1 MCVKWFSRGGILL
14 TPLLLFLGYH
24 PMVAA
29 ATAAFMILIAG
40 SAAAVEL
47 MIQGNFMYSWLLVYL
62 AVAALGTLSGLTVV
76 GIIGRRYSG
85 RSTVTVLLA
94 GLLLMTMVIVYWDI
108 ISDVNR
114 VGPDFIM
121 VEPMEPRE
129 VAPLAQPLLPGQPSN
144 GMVGAQDPLLP
155 PAVDGP
161 APVAAPMPHAGPATN
176 NSQTILV

>member
-1 MCVKWFSRGGILL
+1 ML

-47 MIQGNFMYSWLLVYL
+47 MIQGNFMYSWLLIYL

-94 GLLLMTMVIVYWDI
+94 GLLLMTMIIVYGDI

-129 VAPLAQPLLPGQPSN
+129 IAPLTQPLPQQPGN
-144 GMVGAQDPLLP
+144 GMVGGAQEPLP
-155 PAVDGP
+155 PADGG
-161 APVAAPMPHAGPATN
+161 AAPMLHSTGPATN
-176 NSQTILV
+176 TNQTILV